1 MRALLGV
8 GTASGFLQAAS
19 KTDPTKK
26 QPSYYKEAWAK
37 PLNPHQYLIPVV
49 YFDQRLGA
57 ANPRAGQ
64 KLNFIVF
71 NDKKLKKE
79 K

>member
-26 QPSYYKEAWAK
+26 QPLYTAITHHLNNLK
-37 PLNPHQYLIPVV
+37 PIDVKFHDALLYI
-49 YFDQRLGA
+49 
-57 ANPRAGQ
+57 
-64 KLNFIVF
+64 
-71 NDKKLKKE
+71 
-79 K
+79 